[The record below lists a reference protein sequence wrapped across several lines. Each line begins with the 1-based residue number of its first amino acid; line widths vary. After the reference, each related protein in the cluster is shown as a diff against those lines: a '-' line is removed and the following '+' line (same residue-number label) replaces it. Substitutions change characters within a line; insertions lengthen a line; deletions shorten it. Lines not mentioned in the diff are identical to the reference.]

1 MAVGTTDD
9 ELLENLDGNLAFSLA
24 NGVYQGLDVWYEIR
38 RARALLRRTA
48 PPARSGPEE
57 TPIRSLDLAGKFSD
71 GELRTDRF
79 NAEIPFLRVSGD
91 ATVNLPKS
99 TLDSRLTALVY
110 EKPVFADDASL
121 ADLLGVRIPL
131 TVRGPV
137 ASPKVGVDLSKMVQG
152 ALQETLRETLEDQL
166 RKKLG
171 LGEAEGQESQ
181 SPETKKEDPVKKALD
196 RLFR

>member
-1 MAVGTTDD
+1 M
-9 ELLENLDGNLAFSLA
+9 
-24 NGVYQGLDVWYEIR
+24 
-38 RARALLRRTA
+38 
-48 PPARSGPEE
+48 
-57 TPIRSLDLAGKFSD
+57 
-71 GELRTDRF
+71 RTDRF